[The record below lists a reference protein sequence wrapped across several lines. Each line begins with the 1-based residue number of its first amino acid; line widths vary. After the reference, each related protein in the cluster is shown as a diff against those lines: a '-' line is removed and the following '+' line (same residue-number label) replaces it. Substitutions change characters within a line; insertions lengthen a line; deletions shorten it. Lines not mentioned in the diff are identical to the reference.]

1 MSNSYTWRKSSK
13 SGQFNCVEVALTS
26 DNVAV
31 RDSKSPEDG
40 HLTVTRDQWR
50 SFLRTL
56 DTGRAQR

>member
-1 MSNSYTWRKSSK
+1 MTNATWRKGSK

-31 RDSKSPEDG
+31 RDSKNPDHG

-50 SFLRTL
+50 SFLRNL
-56 DTGRAQR
+56 GTGRGQR

>member
-1 MSNSYTWRKSSK
+1 MSETTWRKSSR
-13 SGQFNCVEVALTS
+13 SGPQFNCVEVALTS
-26 DNVAV
+26 NNVAV
-31 RDSKSPEDG
+31 RDSKNPEDG